1 MLAAKTRNLV
11 IQEASRNVDFYNDS
25 QRMLPSGEEAQIH
38 QIYDHALIF
47 EPSPVSLD
55 LGSIFLV

>member
-11 IQEASRNVDFYNDS
+11 IQEASRNVGFYNDS

-55 LGSIFLV
+55 LDSIFLV